1 MTIDE
6 VLQEIKSEIEAKL
19 PPNISIAS
27 VEFEGPEV
35 VVHTK
40 EPGKLVNNTEVIR
53 SIAKGMRKRVVV
65 RPDPSV
71 LLDPEETIKKVKE
84 LVPEDAGITNFYF
97 DPDTCEVTIE
107 AEKPGLVIG
116 RYGATFREIVKEVNW
131 TPKVAR
137 TPPIKTSIVNNI
149 RQLLRTSAD
158 ERRSFLKSLG
168 RKIHR
173 EISSKDQWVRITT
186 LGGAREVGRSCILLS
201 TPESRVLID
210 CGVNMSTENGTPYL
224 YVPEVNPINQIDGVV
239 VTHAHLDHSG
249 LVPLLFKYGYEG
261 PVYCT
266 PPTRDLMA
274 LLQLDYLDVSAKDG
288 CKIAYES
295 AMVREEIKHTIPLNY
310 GDVTDIAPD
319 IKLTLHNSGHILGS
333 SIAHFHIGDGFY
345 NVAITGDLKFENTRL
360 FNAATKDFPR
370 LETLIVEAT
379 YGGARD
385 FQTSRV
391 EAERRLQDAVKKT
404 IKQGGVTLIPAFS
417 VGRSQEVMLVLEESI
432 RKGVIP
438 EVPIYLDGMIWEA
451 TAIHTTHPEYL
462 NTEVRNKIFHKG
474 ENPFLAECFEPVDS
488 AEMRAR
494 IIAEREPSVI
504 LSTSGMMNGGPIME
518 YLRAFGS
525 DKEHT
530 LIFVGYQAEGTL
542 GRRIQKGWNEVPLPN
557 YDGRTEMMKINLN
570 VKTIDGFSGH
580 SDRRQ
585 LISYI
590 KRIRPQPQFILT
602 EHGDERSC
610 LELASGIYKATRIPS
625 KALVNL
631 ETIRLA

>member
-6 VLQEIKSEIEAKL
+6 VLKEIKSEIESKL
-19 PPNISIAS
+19 PPNITIAS

-35 VVHTK
+35 VVHTR
-40 EPGKLVNNTEVIR
+40 EPGKLADNAEIIR
-53 SIAKGMRKRVVV
+53 SIAKGMRKRIVV

-71 LLDPEETIKKVKE
+71 LLDPDETIKRVE
-84 LVPEDAGITNFYF
+84 EIVPEDAGITDYYF
-97 DPDTCEVTIE
+97 DPDTCEMMIE

-116 RYGATFREIVKEVNW
+116 RYGATLREIVKEVNW
-131 TPKVAR
+131 TPNVAR

-149 RQLLRTSAD
+149 RQLLRTSVD

-173 EISSKDQWVRITT
+173 EVSSKDQWVRLTT

-210 CGVNMSTENGTPYL
+210 CGINMSMQNGTPYL
-224 YVPEVNPINQIDGVV
+224 YVPEVNPINQIDAVI

-274 LLQLDYLDVSAKDG
+274 LLQLDYLDVSAKEG
-288 CKIAYES
+288 NKIAYES
-295 AMVREEIKHTIPLNY
+295 AMVREEIKHTIPLKY
-310 GDVTDIAPD
+310 GNVTDIAPD
-319 IKLTLHNSGHILGS
+319 MKLTLHNSGHILGS

-345 NVAITGDLKFENTRL
+345 NVAITGDFKFEKTRL
-360 FNAATKDFPR
+360 FDAATNDFPR
-370 LETLIVEAT
+370 IETLAMEAT
-379 YGGARD
+379 YGGAKD
-385 FQTSRV
+385 FQTSRID
-391 EAERRLQDAVKKT
+391 AEHKLQYVVKKT
-404 IKQGGVTLIPAFS
+404 IEQGGIILIPAFS

-432 RKGVIP
+432 RRGVIP

-462 NTEVRNKIFHKG
+462 NTELRNMIFHKG
-474 ENPFLAECFEPVDS
+474 QNPFLAQCFTPVDS
-488 AEMRAR
+488 TEMRTK
-494 IIAEREPSVI
+494 IITEKEPAVI

-518 YLRAFGS
+518 YLRAFGP
-525 DKEHT
+525 DEEHT

-542 GRRIQKGWNEVPLPN
+542 GRRIQKGWSEVPLPN
-557 YDGRTEMMKINLN
+557 HDRRTEMMKINLN
-570 VKTIDGFSGH
+570 VETIDGFSGH

-585 LISYI
+585 LINYA
-590 KRIRPQPQFILT
+590 KRMRPQPHFILT
-602 EHGDERSC
+602 EHGDEKSC
-610 LELASGIYKATRIPS
+610 LELAIGIYKTTHIPS
-625 KALVNL
+625 KALINL
-631 ETIRLA
+631 ETVRLA

>member
-249 LVPLLFKYGYEG
+249 LVPLLYKCGYEG
-261 PVYCT
+261 PVYCR

-274 LLQLDYLDVSAKDG
+274 LLHLD
-288 CKIAYES
+288 
-295 AMVREEIKHTIPLNY
+295 
-310 GDVTDIAPD
+310 
-319 IKLTLHNSGHILGS
+319 
-333 SIAHFHIGDGFY
+333 
-345 NVAITGDLKFENTRL
+345 
-360 FNAATKDFPR
+360 
-370 LETLIVEAT
+370 
-379 YGGARD
+379 
-385 FQTSRV
+385 
-391 EAERRLQDAVKKT
+391 
-404 IKQGGVTLIPAFS
+404 
-417 VGRSQEVMLVLEESI
+417 
-432 RKGVIP
+432 
-438 EVPIYLDGMIWEA
+438 
-451 TAIHTTHPEYL
+451 
-462 NTEVRNKIFHKG
+462 
-474 ENPFLAECFEPVDS
+474 
-488 AEMRAR
+488 
-494 IIAEREPSVI
+494 
-504 LSTSGMMNGGPIME
+504 
-518 YLRAFGS
+518 
-525 DKEHT
+525 
-530 LIFVGYQAEGTL
+530 
-542 GRRIQKGWNEVPLPN
+542 
-557 YDGRTEMMKINLN
+557 
-570 VKTIDGFSGH
+570 
-580 SDRRQ
+580 
-585 LISYI
+585 
-590 KRIRPQPQFILT
+590 
-602 EHGDERSC
+602 
-610 LELASGIYKATRIPS
+610 
-625 KALVNL
+625 
-631 ETIRLA
+631 